1 MVLQRG
7 CILPFFFDQG
17 DAIPPQF
24 EPCVCVCVCIYTYIY
39 IYIYSKFFYI
49 YIYIYA
55 FSRRFYPKRLTLHSS
70 YSFYIWSA
78 LAFPGNRTHDL
89 GVASAML
96 YQLSYREFT
105 CVLDQIR
112 AALVVP
118 TSNFWMVMFIKSC
131 WIKFPYKGL
140 LIRVQIRW
148 DIFQTGRICCYQTS
162 WRREGYFNL
171 VLGFLR
177 DMKNALSEL
186 ICSLCRPG
194 FEVFLFSCLF
204 SVLFTLEYVTFC
216 IPKHCA
222 LKEPLIQWLK
232 VTLINVLLLFQG
244 QQDCVNW

>member
-1 MVLQRG
+1 
-7 CILPFFFDQG
+7 
-17 DAIPPQF
+17 
-24 EPCVCVCVCIYTYIY
+24 
-39 IYIYSKFFYI
+39 
-49 YIYIYA
+49 
-55 FSRRFYPKRLTLHSS
+55 
-70 YSFYIWSA
+70 
-78 LAFPGNRTHDL
+78 
-89 GVASAML
+89 
-96 YQLSYREFT
+96 
-105 CVLDQIR
+105 
-112 AALVVP
+112 
-118 TSNFWMVMFIKSC
+118 MFIKSC

-186 ICSLCRPG
+186 ICSPCMSLCRPG
-194 FEVFLFSCLF
+194 FEIFLFSCLF

-244 QQDCVNW
+244 QRESFQRQDSLWQQQIRNYYVTDLELLAVLQALFHFKCFLLHTDNICFWEYREQTQSLFDVI